1 MDHQQK
7 CTYRR
12 DTLQVSQ
19 ALQVSKYHI
28 HTRVKMT
35 TLHSTHLSVTR
46 FFSSKINGSIETK
59 LKKTLQIRV
68 ILKVWCLGK
77 DDDLHTTTSVIVL
90 EHLKLEDEVDIFF
103 KPNIEKT
110 VLKMLMFRCHLLSG
124 RNILRKGVCID
135 GDPRGPRGFQPLVWL
150 LQKNSFHS
158 FQDFRL
164 IDPSKKSGPLVQ
176 IFTCILFKYLLTSK
190 YTNMKICPQCY

>member
-59 LKKTLQIRV
+59 LKKLYKKKGDKAKLTSYRFIH
-68 ILKVWCLGK
+68 LKDWAGK
-77 DDDLHTTTSVIVL
+77 MMEKLSVI
-90 EHLKLEDEVDIFF
+90 
-103 KPNIEKT
+103 
-110 VLKMLMFRCHLLSG
+110 
-124 RNILRKGVCID
+124 
-135 GDPRGPRGFQPLVWL
+135 
-150 LQKNSFHS
+150 
-158 FQDFRL
+158 
-164 IDPSKKSGPLVQ
+164 
-176 IFTCILFKYLLTSK
+176 
-190 YTNMKICPQCY
+190 